1 MGCLRAPQQ
10 TRTLTTSATVTT
22 SGAAGAAGVG
32 QRSRSGTSNV
42 SHTAR
47 HTVFGFS
54 PSASAWFTVRSPRA
68 ASTWSL
74 ATLSAYASPNCAR
87 IRSQNSVRRTA
98 ARLPAGAWD
107 SASPRP
113 VFRISTCHGLPSSGW
128 FLGPGQRDVQVG
140 QDRPLDLGEPVKDDA
155 GWGVGEVQAVEGGQ

>member
-1 MGCLRAPQQ
+1 MGCLRALQQ
-10 TRTLTTSATVTT
+10 TRTLTTTATVTT

-107 SASPRP
+107 SASPRGSP
-113 VFRISTCHGLPSSGW
+113 PPRSELREHLDERAGSAD
-128 FLGPGQRDVQVG
+128 GPPDDQRVD
-140 QDRPLDLGEPVKDDA
+140 
-155 GWGVGEVQAVEGGQ
+155 